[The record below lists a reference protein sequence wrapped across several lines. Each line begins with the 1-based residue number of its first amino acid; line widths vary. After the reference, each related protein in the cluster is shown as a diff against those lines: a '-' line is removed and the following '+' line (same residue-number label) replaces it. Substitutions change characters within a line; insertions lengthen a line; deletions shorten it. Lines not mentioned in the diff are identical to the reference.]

1 MWMWSTYIT
10 SKVFPWRSN
19 TRACLRAR
27 APICETVR
35 DGSCS
40 IINGRSRKPLA
51 ASTTRSAS
59 LSATS
64 PLVRGRPPL
73 DYIVEARNNQTGANV
88 VAASEIHAEIES
100 LVQCLERTTKCNL
113 YNILPMLK
121 FKLFAI
127 EIKDKQANC

>member
-1 MWMWSTYIT
+1 M
-10 SKVFPWRSN
+10 
-19 TRACLRAR
+19 RA
-27 APICETVR
+27 
-35 DGSCS
+35 
-40 IINGRSRKPLA
+40 NGRPPVAPELEQRIRAALDKPGAQKACARSPQGLA
-51 ASTTRSAS
+51 SIPAPFSGSAV
-59 LSATS
+59 L
-64 PLVRGRPPL
+64 RGRPPL

>member
-1 MWMWSTYIT
+1 MTCAELANADT
-10 SKVFPWRSN
+10 
-19 TRACLRAR
+19 ACYTCAQF
-27 APICETVR
+27 I
-35 DGSCS
+35 G
-40 IINGRSRKPLA
+40 IIDRSRRKPGIL
-51 ASTTRSAS
+51 RQK
-59 LSATS
+59 
-64 PLVRGRPPL
+64 L

-88 VAASEIHAEIES
+88 VAAAEIHAEIES